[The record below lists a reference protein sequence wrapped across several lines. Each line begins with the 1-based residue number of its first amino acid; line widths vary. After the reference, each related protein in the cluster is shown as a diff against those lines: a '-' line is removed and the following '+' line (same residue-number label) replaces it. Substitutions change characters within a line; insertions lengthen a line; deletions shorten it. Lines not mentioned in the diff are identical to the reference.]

1 MLSHEEAQ
9 KLDLRV
15 VSEKLTKDIETLI
28 ANETA
33 ELEEITARIKELN
46 YRLQNDPDLQTDR
59 SENASF
65 QIAKD
70 ERDVKVNIS
79 NIKMARIESLRSE
92 LGNYTSTGYITLGT
106 TVELRVIAVKNY
118 DSLSFLKRKVMRG
131 NREVEELQDTAI
143 FKLVRHNTSNAKCNL
158 VSIDYIVGKAI
169 TGRTAGEVVTVTTPL
184 GEVTY
189 KIERIY

>member
-1 MLSHEEAQ
+1 MLPHEEAQ
-9 KLDLRV
+9 KLDLRS
-15 VSEKLTKDIETLI
+15 VSEELTRDIEKMI
-28 ANETA
+28 EDETA

-92 LGNYTSTGYITLGT
+92 LGNYTSTGYIALGT
-106 TVELRVIAVKNY
+106 TVELRIIAVKNY
-118 DSLSFLKRKVMRG
+118 DSLDFLKKKVMQG
-131 NREVEELQDTAI
+131 NREVEVLQDTAI
-143 FKLVRHNTSNAKCNL
+143 FKLVRHNTSNAKRNL
-158 VSIDYIVGKAI
+158 VAIDYIVGKALV
-169 TGRTAGEVVTVTTPL
+169 GRTAGEVITVTTPL

>member
-9 KLDLRV
+9 KLDLKV
-15 VSEKLTKDIETLI
+15 VSENLTKDIAQMIED
-28 ANETA
+28 EVA
-33 ELEEITARIKELN
+33 ELEEIMSRIKELN

-79 NIKMARIESLRSE
+79 NTKMARIESLRSE
-92 LGNYTSTGYITLGT
+92 LVSYTSTGYITLGT

-118 DSLSFLKRKVMRG
+118 DTLNFLKQKVIRD
-131 NREVEELQDTAI
+131 NREVEELQDTII
-143 FKLVRHNTSNAKCNL
+143 FKLVTHNTSNAKRNL
-158 VSIDYIVGKAI
+158 VAIDYIVGKAI
-169 TGRTAGEVVTVTTPL
+169 VGRTAGEVVTVTTPL

>member
-1 MLSHEEAQ
+1 MLSYEEAQ
-9 KLDLRV
+9 KLDLRA
-15 VSEKLTKDIETLI
+15 VSEELTRDIERMI
-28 ANETA
+28 QEETA

-79 NIKMARIESLRSE
+79 NIKMARIESLRNE
-92 LGNYTSTGYITLGT
+92 LGNYTSTGYIALGT

-118 DSLSFLKRKVMRG
+118 DTLNFLKKKSVQG
-131 NREVEELQDTAI
+131 NREVVSTQDTVI
-143 FKLVRHNTSNAKCNL
+143 FKLVHHNTSNEKRNL
-158 VSIDYIVGKAI
+158 VAIDCIVGKAI
-169 TGRTAGEVVTVTTPL
+169 VGRTSGEVVTVTTPL